1 MSLYQCIYEQ
11 VLLMDT
17 CSILFVCYYS
27 LVRCYDS
34 TMYIIV
40 LLSYHVLIDMP
51 SVSGDT
57 GGWIPYCSHDPIVV
71 AIKSS
76 TPTHRYDEHMGVYMV
91 VCIFYLHSLP
101 FGAG

>member
-1 MSLYQCIYEQ
+1 MTCHSISAYVNRYYWT
-11 VLLMDT
+11 VDT

-57 GGWIPYCSHDPIVV
+57 GGWIPYCSHDPIMV
-71 AIKSS
+71 AIKSP
-76 TPTHRYDEHMGVYMV
+76 TPTHRYDEHIWG
-91 VCIFYLHSLP
+91 FTW
-101 FGAG
+101 